1 LRVVTYFNNDAKQNA
16 VKNLSQ
22 VNITDQI
29 LSRVIEPRFSGLGH
43 WSDRPIHNV
52 LLSLT
57 RARPMDIVKLLHG
70 AAKQAY
76 LSNNDIIS
84 ATNLESYFEPYSQER
99 LQDIVNEFRSEMPNI
114 EKLLLNMKPTRKE
127 RRTSESFRFSTDQ
140 LSAKINQIMGH
151 VTISFSNGRRVNAR
165 SIIQFLYKID
175 FITARIDRDGSIE
188 RKYFD
193 QSRFL
198 ANDIVEYGYV
208 LEIHPA
214 YRWALQPNDLQDVID
229 SVSEK

>member
-1 LRVVTYFNNDAKQNA
+1 
-16 VKNLSQ
+16 
-22 VNITDQI
+22 
-29 LSRVIEPRFSGLGH
+29 
-43 WSDRPIHNV
+43 
-52 LLSLT
+52 
-57 RARPMDIVKLLHG
+57 
-70 AAKQAY
+70 

-140 LSAKINQIMGH
+140 LSAKINHIMGH
-151 VTISFSNGRRVNAR
+151 VTISFSNGRQVNAR

-198 ANDIVEYGYV
+198 ANDIVEYGYGW
-208 LEIHPA
+208 EIHPA